1 MRKTLSIL
9 AVLLFVVAAS
19 LSAQTATIDSIDGK
33 VEFRLVGG
41 GWETATVGAVL
52 PLNATISTGFGAS
65 AVLNLGSS
73 VLEVRQLTRLTIEEL
88 ADDGLSA
95 DVFVPVGRVRATVN
109 TSAGRRADFR
119 VRSPLSTASVRGTDF
134 ETNGWQVSVAEG
146 IVEFAD
152 LLNQTMNVGAGELS
166 SLSGGVPSNPLD
178 EANGNADIG
187 DGGGPADF
195 TGGPASSG
203 YITVR
208 WGF

>member
-1 MRKTLSIL
+1 
-9 AVLLFVVAAS
+9 
-19 LSAQTATIDSIDGK
+19 
-33 VEFRLVGG
+33 
-41 GWETATVGAVL
+41 
-52 PLNATISTGFGAS
+52 
-65 AVLNLGSS
+65 VLNLGSS
-73 VLEVRQLTRLTIEEL
+73 ILEVRQLTRLTIEEL

-95 DVFVPVGRVRATVN
+95 DVFVPVGRVRASVN
-109 TSAGRRADFR
+109 ATAGRRADFR

-152 LLNQTMNVGAGELS
+152 LLSQIMQVGAGELS
-166 SLSGGVPSNPLD
+166 SLSGGAPSDPAD

-203 YITVR
+203 YITIR